1 MCNLKNEDYFR
12 HTGSKPEFR
21 ENHELIA
28 KESLELLKERFLNA

>member
-28 KESLELLKERFLNA
+28 ESLELLKERFLNA